1 MSHTTDRVWAAAAGM
16 AVGMAAGAVGS
27 WVAAENK
34 KEIRKMMKKAETG
47 AMRALDQL
55 ESMRR

>member
-1 MSHTTDRVWAAAAGM
+1 MLIDFHVHCFPDKL
-16 AVGMAAGAVGS
+16 AAGAVGS

-34 KEIRKMMKKAETG
+34 KEIRKMMKKAEKG

>member
-1 MSHTTDRVWAAAAGM
+1 MTHKADTMRAAALGM
-16 AVGMAAGAVGS
+16 VAGMAAGAVGS
-27 WVAAENK
+27 WIAGENK